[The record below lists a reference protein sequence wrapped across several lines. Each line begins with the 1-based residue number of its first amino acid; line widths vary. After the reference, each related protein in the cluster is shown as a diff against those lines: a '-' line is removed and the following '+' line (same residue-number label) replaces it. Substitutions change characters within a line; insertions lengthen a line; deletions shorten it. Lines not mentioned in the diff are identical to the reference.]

1 MMRFLP
7 LVWSSLWRKKAR
19 TIFTLLS
26 IVIAFLLFG
35 LLQGVNAWLNAFS
48 MGSNTNR
55 LYVVSRVSQ
64 VQPLPSAYLHQIEAV
79 PGIRRGTYIAGISG
93 YYQEKS
99 NNLLAMATDVKAFF
113 ELYPDWRIA
122 PEQLAAMQRTR
133 AGAIVAAPLMR
144 TFGWK
149 IGDRLPLRTA
159 VFKQDGS
166 ADWDFEI
173 VGTYA
178 VPSAPAEANRILVN
192 YAYYDEARRLER
204 GTAWAFV
211 VAADDANH
219 AAQICAAVDALFV
232 NSAYETVTQD
242 EKAYVQEQLRQLGD
256 VSLMAN
262 AIVAAVLF
270 TLLFLTGNTMM
281 QSVRERTPELA
292 ILKTVGFSDR
302 AVTLLVLIESV
313 LLCVS
318 AAALGLAAAAAVFP
332 VAAALGIGGAVLPL
346 KVVAIGLGI
355 AVVLALASGLPP
367 AWRAQRLVIVDAL
380 AGR

>member
-1 MMRFLP
+1 MRFFP
-7 LVWSSLWRKKAR
+7 LVWGSLWRKKTR

-64 VQPLPSAYLHQIEAV
+64 VQPLPSAYLHRIEAV
-79 PGIRRGTYIAGISG
+79 PGIRRATYIAGISG
-93 YYQEKS
+93 YYQDKS
-99 NNLLAMATDVKAFF
+99 NNLLALATDVKAFF
-113 ELYPDWRIA
+113 DLYPDWRIA
-122 PEQLAAMQRTR
+122 PEQLAAMERTR

-149 IGDRLPLRTA
+149 IGDRLPLRTS

-166 ADWDFEI
+166 PDWDFEI
-173 VGTYA
+173 VGSYD

-192 YAYYDEARRLER
+192 YAYFDEARRLER

-211 VAADDANH
+211 VAADDANRS
-219 AAQICAAVDALFV
+219 AQICAAVDALFV

-302 AVTLLVLIESV
+302 SVTVLVLVESV
-313 LLCVS
+313 LLCVL
-318 AAALGLAAAAAVFP
+318 AASLGLAAAAAIFP
-332 VAAALGIGGAVLPL
+332 VAAALGIGGAALPL

-355 AVVLALASGLPP
+355 ALVLALVSGLPP

>member
-1 MMRFLP
+1 VKFFP

-19 TIFTLLS
+19 TIFTLMS
-26 IVIAFLLFG
+26 IMIAFLLFG
-35 LLQGVNAWLNAFS
+35 LLQGVNAWLNAFGT
-48 MGSNTNR
+48 GSNANR

-79 PGIRRGTYIAGISG
+79 PGIRQSTYIAGISG
-93 YYQEKS
+93 FYQEKS
-99 NNLLAMATDVKAFF
+99 NNLLALATDVQKFF
-113 ELYPDWRIA
+113 DLYPDWKIA
-122 PEQLAAMQRTR
+122 PEQLAAMSRTR

-144 TFGWK
+144 AFGWK
-149 IGDRLPLRTA
+149 IGDRLPLRTS
-159 VFKQDGS
+159 VMKQDGS

-173 VGTYA
+173 VGTYD
-178 VPSAPAEANRILVN
+178 VPTSPAEANRILVN
-192 YAYYDEARRLER
+192 YAYFDEARRLER

-211 VAADDANH
+211 LAVDDPTRS
-219 AAQICAAVDALFV
+219 AQICAAVDALFV

-242 EKAYVQEQLRQLGD
+242 EKAYVQGQLRELGD

-292 ILKTVGFSDR
+292 ILKTVGFSDHS
-302 AVTLLVLIESV
+302 VTVLVLIESV
-313 LLCVS
+313 LLCVL
-318 AAALGLAAAAAVFP
+318 AASLGLAAAAAVFP
-332 VAAALGIGGAVLPL
+332 VTAM
-346 KVVAIGLGI
+346 LGI
-355 AVVLALASGLPP
+355 AGAALPIRVVALGLLIAVGLALASGLPP

-380 AGR
+380 AGH

>member
-1 MMRFLP
+1 MKFFP
-7 LVWSSLWRKKAR
+7 LVWTSLWRKKAR

-35 LLQGVNAWLNAFS
+35 LLQGVNAWLNAFGT
-48 MGSNTNR
+48 GSNANR

-64 VQPLPSAYLHQIEAV
+64 VQPLPGAYLHQIEGV
-79 PGIRRGTYIAGISG
+79 PGIRKATYIAGISG
-93 YYQEKS
+93 FYQEKS
-99 NNLLAMATDVKAFF
+99 NNLLALATDAKTFF
-113 ELYPDWRIA
+113 ALYPEWQVA
-122 PEQLAAMQRTR
+122 PGQLATMSRTR

-144 TFGWK
+144 AFGWK
-149 IGDRLPLRTA
+149 VGDRLPLRTS
-159 VFKQDGS
+159 VMKQDGS
-166 ADWDFEI
+166 SDWDFEI
-173 VGTYA
+173 VGTYD
-178 VPSAPAEANRILVN
+178 VPTSPAEANRILVN
-192 YAYYDEARRLER
+192 YAYFDEARRLER

-211 VAADDANH
+211 VAVDDPARS
-219 AAQICAAVDALFV
+219 AQICAAVDALFV

-242 EKAYVQEQLRQLGD
+242 EKAYVQAQLRELGD

-302 AVTLLVLIESV
+302 SVTVLVLIEAI
-313 LLCVS
+313 LLCLL
-318 AAALGLAAAAAVFP
+318 AASLGLAAAAAVFP
-332 VAAALGIGGAVLPL
+332 ITAALGIAGASLPL
-346 KVVAIGLGI
+346 KVVAAGLAM

>member
-1 MMRFLP
+1 
-7 LVWSSLWRKKAR
+7 
-19 TIFTLLS
+19 LS

-48 MGSNTNR
+48 IGSNANR

-64 VQPLPSAYLHQIEAV
+64 VQPLPSAYLQRIEAV
-79 PGIRRGTYIAGISG
+79 PGVRRATYIAGITG

-99 NNLLAMATDVKAFF
+99 NNLLVLATNVKAFF
-113 ELYPDWRIA
+113 DLYPDWRIA
-122 PEQLAAMQRTR
+122 PEQLAAMERTR
-133 AGAIVAAPLMR
+133 AGAVVAAPLMR

-149 IGDRLPLRTA
+149 IGDRIPLRTS

-173 VGTYA
+173 VGSYE
-178 VPSAPAEANRILVN
+178 VPSAPTEARILVN
-192 YAYYDEARRLER
+192 YAYFDEARRFER

-211 VAADDANH
+211 VAADDANRS
-219 AAQICAAVDALFV
+219 AQICAAVDALFV
-232 NSAYETVTQD
+232 NSANETITLD
-242 EKAYVQEQLRQLGD
+242 EKAYVQQQLRQLGD

-262 AIVAAVLF
+262 SIVAAVLF

-302 AVTLLVLIESV
+302 SVTVLVLIESV
-313 LLCVS
+313 LLCVV
-318 AAALGLAAAAAVFP
+318 AASLGLAAAAAVFP
-332 VAAALGIGGAVLPL
+332 VAAALGIGGAALPL
-346 KVVAIGLGI
+346 KVVAMGLGI
-355 AVVLALASGLPP
+355 AVILALVSGLPP
-367 AWRAQRLVIVDAL
+367 ALRAQRLVIVDAL

>member
-1 MMRFLP
+1 MKFFP

-19 TIFTLLS
+19 TIFTVLS

-35 LLQGVNAWLNAFS
+35 LLQGINAWMSAFGT
-48 MGSNTNR
+48 GSNANR

-64 VQPLPSAYLHQIEAV
+64 VQPLPSAYLHQIETV
-79 PGIRRGTYIAGISG
+79 PGVRQSTYIAGFTG
-93 YYQEKS
+93 FYQEKR
-99 NNLLAMATDVKAFF
+99 NTLVAFATDAKTFF
-113 ELYPDWRIA
+113 ALYPDWQVA
-122 PEQLAAMQRTR
+122 PEQLAAMSRTR

-144 TFGWK
+144 AFGWK
-149 IGDRLPLRTA
+149 IGDRVPLRTS
-159 VFKQDGS
+159 VMKRDGS
-166 ADWDFEI
+166 PDWDFEI
-173 VGTYA
+173 VGIYD
-178 VPSAPAEANRILVN
+178 VPSTPAEANRILVN
-192 YAYYDEARRLER
+192 FAYFDEARLLER

-211 VAADDANH
+211 VAVDDPTRS
-219 AAQICAAVDALFV
+219 AQICAAVDALFV

-242 EKAYVQEQLRQLGD
+242 EKAYVQGQLRQLGD

-302 AVTLLVLIESV
+302 SVTVLVLIESV
-313 LLCVS
+313 VLCVL
-318 AAALGLAAAAAVFP
+318 AALVGLAAAAAVFP
-332 VAAALGIGGAVLPL
+332 VTAALGIGGSALPL
-346 KVVAIGLGI
+346 KVVALGLAI
-355 AVVLALASGLPP
+355 AVALALVSGLPP

>member
-1 MMRFLP
+1 MKFLP
-7 LVWSSLWRKKAR
+7 LVWSSLWRKRAR

-26 IVIAFLLFG
+26 IMIAFLLFG
-35 LLQGVNAWLNAFS
+35 LLQGVNAWLNAFGT
-48 MGSNTNR
+48 GSNANR
-55 LYVVSRVSQ
+55 LYVVSRVGQ
-64 VQPLPSAYLHQIEAV
+64 VQPLPSAYVNQIETV
-79 PGIRRGTYIAGISG
+79 PGIRRATYIAGISG
-93 YYQEKS
+93 FYQEKS
-99 NNLLAMATDVKAFF
+99 NNLLALATDVQKFF
-113 ELYPDWRIA
+113 DLYPDWKIA
-122 PEQLAAMQRTR
+122 PEQLAAMSRTR

-144 TFGWK
+144 AFGWK
-149 IGDRLPLRTA
+149 VGDRLPLRTS
-159 VFKQDGS
+159 VMKQDGS

-173 VGTYA
+173 VGTYD
-178 VPSAPAEANRILVN
+178 VPTSPAEANRILVN
-192 YAYYDEARRLER
+192 YAYFDEARRLER

-211 VAADDANH
+211 VAVDDPTRS
-219 AAQICAAVDALFV
+219 AQVCAAVDALFV

-242 EKAYVQEQLRQLGD
+242 EKAYVQGQLRELGD

-302 AVTLLVLIESV
+302 SVTALVLIESM
-313 LLCVS
+313 LLCVL
-318 AAALGLAAAAAVFP
+318 AASLGLAAAAAVFP
-332 VAAALGIGGAVLPL
+332 ITAALGIAGAALPIRVVVL
-346 KVVAIGLGI
+346 GLVI
-355 AVVLALASGLPP
+355 AVGLALASGLPP

>member
-1 MMRFLP
+1 MKFFP
-7 LVWSSLWRKKAR
+7 LMWTGLWRKKAR

-48 MGSNTNR
+48 AGSNANR

-64 VQPLPSAYLHQIEAV
+64 VQPLPSAYLQQIEAV
-79 PGIRRGTYIAGISG
+79 PGIRRATYIAGISG

-99 NNLLAMATDVKAFF
+99 NSLLALATDVKAFF
-113 ELYPDWRIA
+113 DLYPDWRIA
-122 PEQLAAMQRTR
+122 PEQLAAMERTR

-149 IGDRLPLRTA
+149 IGDRIPLRTS

-173 VGTYA
+173 VGSYD

-192 YAYYDEARRLER
+192 YAYFDEARRLER

-211 VAADDANH
+211 VAADDATRS
-219 AAQICAAVDALFV
+219 AQICAAVDALFV
-232 NSAYETVTQD
+232 NSADETVTQD
-242 EKAYVQEQLRQLGD
+242 EKAYVQGQLRELGD

-302 AVTLLVLIESV
+302 SVTVLVLIESV
-313 LLCVS
+313 LLCVL

-332 VAAALGIGGAVLPL
+332 VAAALGIGGAALPF
-346 KVVAIGLGI
+346 KVVALGLGI

-367 AWRAQRLVIVDAL
+367 AWRAKRLVIVDAL

>member
-1 MMRFLP
+1 MKFFP

-35 LLQGVNAWLNAFS
+35 LLQGVNVWLNTFS
-48 MGSNTNR
+48 VGSDVNR

-64 VQPLPSAYLHQIEAV
+64 VQPLPRAYLHQIEAV
-79 PGIRRGTYIAGISG
+79 PGIRRATYIAGISG
-93 YYQEKS
+93 YYQEKTNS
-99 NNLLAMATDVKAFF
+99 LLALATDVKSFF
-113 ELYPDWRIA
+113 ALYPDWQIDPA
-122 PEQLAAMQRTR
+122 QLAAMGRTR
-133 AGAIVAAPLMR
+133 AGAIVAVPLMR

-149 IGDRLPLRTA
+149 VGDRLPLRTS
-159 VFKQDGS
+159 VMKQDGS
-166 ADWDFEI
+166 TDWDFEI
-173 VGTYA
+173 VGTYD

-192 YAYYDEARRLER
+192 YAFFDEARRLER

-211 VAADDANH
+211 VAVDDANRS
-219 AAQICAAVDALFV
+219 AQICAAVDALFV
-232 NSAYETVTQD
+232 NSAYETLTQD
-242 EKAYVQEQLRQLGD
+242 EKAYVQGQLRELGD
-256 VSLMAN
+256 VTLMTN

-302 AVTLLVLIESV
+302 SVTALVLIESL
-313 LLCVS
+313 LLCVL
-318 AAALGLAAAAAVFP
+318 AASLGLAAAAAVFP
-332 VAAALGIGGAVLPL
+332 VAAALGIGGAVLPF
-346 KVVAIGLGI
+346 KVVAAGLGM
-355 AVVLALASGLPP
+355 ALLLALVSGLPP
-367 AWRAQRLVIVDAL
+367 AWRAQRLLIVEAM

>member
-1 MMRFLP
+1 MKFLP

-48 MGSNTNR
+48 MGTDTNR

-64 VQPLPSAYLHQIEAV
+64 VQPLPSAYLQQIEAV
-79 PGIRRGTYIAGISG
+79 PGVRRATLIAGITG

-99 NNLLAMATDVKAFF
+99 NNVFALATDVRAFF

-122 PEQLAAMQRTR
+122 PAQLAAIEHTR
-133 AGAIVAAPLMR
+133 DGAVVALPLMR
-144 TFGWK
+144 AFGWK
-149 IGDRLPLRTA
+149 IGDRIPLRTSN
-159 VFKQDGS
+159 FKQDGS

-173 VGTYA
+173 VGSFD

-192 YAYYDEARRLER
+192 YAYFDEARRFER

-211 VAADDANH
+211 VAADDASRS
-219 AAQICAAVDALFV
+219 AQICAAVDALFV
-232 NSAYETVTQD
+232 NSANETITQD
-242 EKAYVQEQLRQLGD
+242 EKSYVQGQLRQLGD

-292 ILKTVGFSDR
+292 VLKTVGFSDR
-302 AVTLLVLIESV
+302 SVTALVLIESL

-318 AAALGLAAAAAVFP
+318 AAALGLAAAAALFP
-332 VAAALGIGGAVLPL
+332 VAAALGLGGAALPL
-346 KVVAIGLGI
+346 KVVAVGLGV
-355 AVVLALASGLPP
+355 AVMLALVSGLPP

>member
-1 MMRFLP
+1 
-7 LVWSSLWRKKAR
+7 LWRKKAR

-35 LLQGVNAWLNAFS
+35 LLQGVNAWLNAFGT
-48 MGSNTNR
+48 GSNANR

-64 VQPLPSAYLHQIEAV
+64 VQPLPSAYLRQIEAV
-79 PGIRRGTYIAGISG
+79 RGIRQSTYIAGISG
-93 YYQEKS
+93 FYQEKS
-99 NNLLAMATDVKAFF
+99 NNLLALATDVQKFF
-113 ELYPDWRIA
+113 DLYPDWKIA
-122 PEQLAAMQRTR
+122 PEQLAAMSRTR

-144 TFGWK
+144 AFAWK
-149 IGDRLPLRTA
+149 IGDRLPLRTS
-159 VFKQDGS
+159 VVKQDGS

-173 VGTYA
+173 VGTYD
-178 VPSAPAEANRILVN
+178 VPTSPAEANRILVN
-192 YAYYDEARRLER
+192 YAYFDEARRLER

-211 VAADDANH
+211 VAVDDPARS
-219 AAQICAAVDALFV
+219 AQICAAVDALFV

-242 EKAYVQEQLRQLGD
+242 EKAYVQGQLRELGD

-302 AVTLLVLIESV
+302 SVTVLVLIESV
-313 LLCVS
+313 LLCVL
-318 AAALGLAAAAAVFP
+318 AASLGLAAAAAVFP
-332 VAAALGIGGAVLPL
+332 ITAV
-346 KVVAIGLGI
+346 LGI
-355 AVVLALASGLPP
+355 AGAALPSRVVALGLLVAVGLALASGLPP

-380 AGR
+380 AGH

>member
-1 MMRFLP
+1 VKFFP

-26 IVIAFLLFG
+26 IIIAFLLFG
-35 LLQGVNAWLNAFS
+35 LLQGVNAWLNAFGT
-48 MGSNTNR
+48 GSNANR

-64 VQPLPSAYLHQIEAV
+64 VQPLPSAYLHQIEAL
-79 PGIRRGTYIAGISG
+79 PGIRQSTYIAGISG
-93 YYQEKS
+93 FYQEKS
-99 NNLLAMATDVKAFF
+99 NNLLALATDVQKFF
-113 ELYPDWRIA
+113 DLYPDWKIA
-122 PEQLAAMQRTR
+122 PEQLAAMSRTR

-144 TFGWK
+144 AFGWK
-149 IGDRLPLRTA
+149 IGDRLPLRTS
-159 VFKQDGS
+159 VMKQDGS

-173 VGTYA
+173 VGTYD
-178 VPSAPAEANRILVN
+178 VPTSPAEANRILVN
-192 YAYYDEARRLER
+192 YAYFDEARRLER

-211 VAADDANH
+211 VAVDDPTRS
-219 AAQICAAVDALFV
+219 AQICAAVDALFV
-232 NSAYETVTQD
+232 NSAHETVTQD
-242 EKAYVQEQLRQLGD
+242 EKAYVQGQLRELGD

-302 AVTLLVLIESV
+302 SVTVLVLTESV
-313 LLCVS
+313 LLCVL
-318 AAALGLAAAAAVFP
+318 AASLGLAAAAALFP
-332 VAAALGIGGAVLPL
+332 VTAALGIAGAALPIR
-346 KVVAIGLGI
+346 VVALGLVI
-355 AVVLALASGLPP
+355 AVGLALASGLPP

-380 AGR
+380 AGH

>member
-1 MMRFLP
+1 MKFFP
-7 LVWSSLWRKKAR
+7 LIWTSLWRKKAR

-26 IVIAFLLFG
+26 IMIAFLLFG
-35 LLQGVNAWLNAFS
+35 LLQGVNAWLNAFGT
-48 MGSNTNR
+48 GSNANR

-79 PGIRRGTYIAGISG
+79 PGIRQATYIAGISG
-93 YYQEKS
+93 FYQEKS
-99 NNLLAMATDVKAFF
+99 NNLLALATDVKRFF
-113 ELYPDWRIA
+113 DLYPDWQIA
-122 PEQLAAMQRTR
+122 PEQLAAMSRTR
-133 AGAIVAAPLMR
+133 AGAIVASPLMR

-149 IGDRLPLRTA
+149 IGDRIPLRTS
-159 VFKQDGS
+159 VMKQDGS
-166 ADWDFEI
+166 ADWNFEI
-173 VGTYA
+173 VGIYD
-178 VPSAPAEANRILVN
+178 VPSTPAEANRILVN
-192 YAYYDEARRLER
+192 YAYFDEARRLER
-204 GTAWAFV
+204 GTVWAFV
-211 VAADDANH
+211 VAVDDPARS
-219 AAQICAAVDALFV
+219 AQICAVVDALFA

-242 EKAYVQEQLRQLGD
+242 EKAYVQGQLRQLGD

-302 AVTLLVLIESV
+302 SVTVLVLIESV
-313 LLCVS
+313 LLCVL
-318 AAALGLAAAAAVFP
+318 AASLGLAAAAAAFP
-332 VAAALGIGGAVLPL
+332 LTAALGIVGSALPL
-346 KVVAIGLGI
+346 KVVAAGLAI
-355 AVVLALASGLPP
+355 AVLLALASGLPP

>member
-1 MMRFLP
+1 VKFFP

-26 IVIAFLLFG
+26 IMIAFLLFG
-35 LLQGVNAWLNAFS
+35 LLQGVNAWLNAFGT
-48 MGSNTNR
+48 GSNANR

-64 VQPLPSAYLHQIEAV
+64 VQPLPSAYVNQIETV
-79 PGIRRGTYIAGISG
+79 PGIRQATYIAGISG
-93 YYQEKS
+93 FYQEKS
-99 NNLLAMATDVKAFF
+99 NNLLALATDAQKFF
-113 ELYPDWRIA
+113 NLYPDWKIA
-122 PEQLAAMQRTR
+122 PEQLAAMSRTR

-144 TFGWK
+144 AFGWK
-149 IGDRLPLRTA
+149 IGDRLPLRTS
-159 VFKQDGS
+159 VMKQDGS

-173 VGTYA
+173 VGTYD
-178 VPSAPAEANRILVN
+178 VPTSPAEANRILVN
-192 YAYYDEARRLER
+192 YAYFDEARRLER

-211 VAADDANH
+211 VAVDDPTRS
-219 AAQICAAVDALFV
+219 AQICAAVDALFV

-242 EKAYVQEQLRQLGD
+242 EKAYVQGQLRELGD

-302 AVTLLVLIESV
+302 SVTVLVLIESV
-313 LLCVS
+313 LLCVL
-318 AAALGLAAAAAVFP
+318 AASLGLAAAAAVFP
-332 VAAALGIGGAVLPL
+332 VTAM
-346 KVVAIGLGI
+346 LGI
-355 AVVLALASGLPP
+355 AGAALPIRVVGLGLAIAVGLALASGLPP

-380 AGR
+380 AGH

>member
-1 MMRFLP
+1 VKFFP
-7 LVWSSLWRKKAR
+7 LVWSSLWRKRAR

-26 IVIAFLLFG
+26 IMIAFLLFG
-35 LLQGVNAWLNAFS
+35 LLQGVNAWLNAFGP
-48 MGSNTNR
+48 GSNANR

-64 VQPLPSAYLHQIEAV
+64 VQPLPSAYVNQIETV
-79 PGIRRGTYIAGISG
+79 RGIRQATYIAGISG
-93 YYQEKS
+93 FYQEKS
-99 NNLLAMATDVKAFF
+99 NNLLALATDVQKFF
-113 ELYPDWRIA
+113 DLYPDWKIA
-122 PEQLAAMQRTR
+122 PEQLAAMSRTR

-144 TFGWK
+144 AFGWK
-149 IGDRLPLRTA
+149 IGDRLPLRTS
-159 VFKQDGS
+159 VVKQDGS

-173 VGTYA
+173 VGTYD
-178 VPSAPAEANRILVN
+178 VPTSPAEANRILVN
-192 YAYYDEARRLER
+192 YAYFDEARRLER

-211 VAADDANH
+211 VAVDDPTRS
-219 AAQICAAVDALFV
+219 AQVCAAVDALFV

-242 EKAYVQEQLRQLGD
+242 EKAYVQGQLRELGD

-302 AVTLLVLIESV
+302 LVTVLVLIESV
-313 LLCVS
+313 LLCVL
-318 AAALGLAAAAAVFP
+318 AASLGLAAAAAVFP
-332 VAAALGIGGAVLPL
+332 VTAALGIAGAALPIRVVVL
-346 KVVAIGLGI
+346 GLAI
-355 AVVLALASGLPP
+355 AVGLALASGLPP

>member
-1 MMRFLP
+1 MKFFP

-35 LLQGVNAWLNAFS
+35 LLQGVNAWLNAFGT
-48 MGSNTNR
+48 GSNANR

-64 VQPLPSAYLHQIEAV
+64 VQPLPSAYLHQIETV
-79 PGIRRGTYIAGISG
+79 PGVRQSTYIAGFTG
-93 YYQEKS
+93 FYQEKR
-99 NNLLAMATDVKAFF
+99 NALVAFATDAKTFF
-113 ELYPDWRIA
+113 ALYPDWQVA
-122 PEQLAAMQRTR
+122 PEQLAAMSRTR

-144 TFGWK
+144 AYGWK
-149 IGDRLPLRTA
+149 IGDRIPLRTS
-159 VFKQDGS
+159 VMKQDGS
-166 ADWDFEI
+166 ADWNFEI
-173 VGTYA
+173 VGIYD
-178 VPSAPAEANRILVN
+178 VPSTTAEANRILVN
-192 YAYYDEARRLER
+192 YAYFDEARLLER

-211 VAADDANH
+211 VAVDDPIH
-219 AAQICAAVDALFV
+219 SAQICAAVDALFV

-242 EKAYVQEQLRQLGD
+242 EKAYVQGQLRQLGD

-302 AVTLLVLIESV
+302 SVTMLVLIESV
-313 LLCVS
+313 LLCLL
-318 AAALGLAAAAAVFP
+318 AASLGLAAAAAVFP
-332 VAAALGIGGAVLPL
+332 VTAALGIGGSALPL
-346 KVVAIGLGI
+346 KVVAVGLAI
-355 AVVLALASGLPP
+355 AVALALVSGLPP